1 MRAELPH
8 TWQWF
13 ALATLIAFLV
23 NTSSFLVIKRT
34 NVVMLKLLAIARNA
48 LVVFS
53 GILFFQAPSR
63 PKVPCRPP
71 RPSPLTSL
79 PPPLQD
85 RVTPIQFLGYSIT
98 LVFFA
103 VYNLMQFYPEA
114 VERVLENW
122 RR

>member
-53 GILFFQAPSR
+53 GILFFQE
-63 PKVPCRPP
+63 
-71 RPSPLTSL
+71 T
-79 PPPLQD
+79 
-85 RVTPIQFLGYSIT
+85 VTPMQFVGYAIT
-98 LVFFA
+98 LAFFV
-103 VYNLMQFYPEA
+103 VYNLAQFYPELCA
-114 VERVLENW
+114 ADYPR
-122 RR
+122 